1 MPIGWYSIGNQQDL
15 ARREIRRRR
24 NELVTEMYSLLKRK
38 DELGNIMKIEDHD
51 EGLEAYVNEQD
62 IINQ

>member
-1 MPIGWYSIGNQQDL
+1 M
-15 ARREIRRRR
+15 
-24 NELVTEMYSLLKRK
+24 KRK